1 MFPVKAL
8 ILSNGQFKEQEIKN
22 TLEELQSIVG
32 GYIEFP
38 FISKVFRDNVIDV
51 IINEEGKYIEGLKAE
66 IAVVDGKTK
75 QVLDVIFGNCV
86 FASHDEE
93 GNTIELNDKQ
103 MKIIMQEL
111 QMDMNITYP
120 NGAEFKVKALFV

>member
-1 MFPVKAL
+1 MKAL
-8 ILSNGQFKEQEIKN
+8 ILSNRQFKEQEIKN

-38 FISKVFRDNVIDV
+38 FISKVFTDNVIDV

-103 MKIIMQEL
+103 TKIVMQEL
-111 QMDMNITYP
+111 QMDINITYP
-120 NGAEFKVKALFV
+120 NGKEFKVKALFV

>member
-1 MFPVKAL
+1 MKAL

-93 GNTIELNDKQ
+93 GNTIDLNDKQ
-103 MKIIMQEL
+103 MKIVMQEL
-111 QMDMNITYP
+111 QMDINITYP
-120 NGAEFKVKALFV
+120 NGKEFQVKALFV

>member
-1 MFPVKAL
+1 MKVL

-22 TLEELQSIVG
+22 TLEELQTIVG

-38 FISKVFRDNVIDV
+38 FISKEFRDNVIDV

-86 FASHDEE
+86 FASHDKE

-103 MKIIMQEL
+103 VKIVKQEL
-111 QMDMNITYP
+111 QMDINITYP

>member
-1 MFPVKAL
+1 MKAL

-38 FISKVFRDNVIDV
+38 FISKVLTDNVIDV

-103 MKIIMQEL
+103 TKIVMQEL
-111 QMDMNITYP
+111 QMDVTLTYP
-120 NGAEFKVKALFV
+120 NGKEFNVKALFV

>member
-1 MFPVKAL
+1 MKAL

-38 FISKVFRDNVIDV
+38 FISKVFHDNVIDT

-86 FASHDEE
+86 FASHDKE
-93 GNTIELNDKQ
+93 GNTIELNDEQ
-103 MKIIMQEL
+103 TKIVMQEL
-111 QMDMNITYP
+111 QMNITLTYP
-120 NGAEFKVKALFV
+120 NGKEFEAKVLFV

>member
-1 MFPVKAL
+1 MKAL
-8 ILSNGQFKEQEIKN
+8 ILSNGQFKEQEVKN
-22 TLEELQSIVG
+22 TLEELQNIVG

-38 FISKVFRDNVIDV
+38 FISKVFVDNVIDV

-103 MKIIMQEL
+103 TKIVMQEL
-111 QMDMNITYP
+111 QMDINITYP
-120 NGAEFKVKALFV
+120 NGKEFKAKALFV

>member
-1 MFPVKAL
+1 MKAL

>member
-1 MFPVKAL
+1 MKAL

-38 FISKVFRDNVIDV
+38 FISKVFTDNVIDV

-86 FASHDEE
+86 FASHDKE

-103 MKIIMQEL
+103 MKIVMQEL
-111 QMDMNITYP
+111 QMDINITYP
-120 NGAEFKVKALFV
+120 NGKEFQVKALFV